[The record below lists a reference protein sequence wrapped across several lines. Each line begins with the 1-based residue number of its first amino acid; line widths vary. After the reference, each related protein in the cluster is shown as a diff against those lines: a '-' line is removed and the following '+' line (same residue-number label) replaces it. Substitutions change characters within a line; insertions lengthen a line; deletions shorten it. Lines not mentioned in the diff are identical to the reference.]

1 MKDGLKHILKRKEEK
16 MNIPE
21 TVKNDAELFECISLE
36 EERQEN
42 NLEMIASESIQ
53 PSATLAITG
62 GIFNNKTAVG
72 LPAKQRLKGSQYA
85 AKLERLA
92 ADRACRVFGADHANM
107 LPYSG
112 SMANYCAY
120 SAVLSFGDRVLSMN
134 PVAGAHQ
141 THGAPANVSSKMYEF
156 EYFGLN
162 KDTLLIDYEEA
173 EKKAKEFKPKLIVVG
188 SAAYSRNIDFERLAN
203 IAHSNGALLMCD
215 IAHFSGLI
223 AAGVSPSPVPYADI
237 VTASTTKTM
246 CGPHSGFIMCKAALA
261 DAVDKSVYPGNVAS
275 LHLQTIA
282 AMTYALGA
290 SQTPEFKALME
301 RVIEN
306 SKYFCEALKSRGF
319 GIITGGTDCHM
330 FVADLRPF
338 GADCEKIADIFEQI
352 GITVNTKG
360 IPFDD
365 FPAPRG
371 LRAGTTVLTQRGFDF
386 AALDEVADI
395 WLDIVKNPDDESVI
409 ASAKARVLDL
419 AKRFPIPEIYK

>member
-1 MKDGLKHILKRKEEK
+1 
-16 MNIPE
+16 MNI
-21 TVKNDAELFECISLE
+21 TDAIKKDAELFECLSLE
-36 EERQEN
+36 EQRQEN

-53 PSATLAITG
+53 PSATLAIAG
-62 GIFNNKTAVG
+62 SIFNNKTAVG

-85 AKLERLA
+85 AKLELLA
-92 ADRACRVFGADHANM
+92 AKRACEVFGADHANM

-120 SAVLSFGDRVLSMN
+120 SAVLSLGDRVLSMN

-141 THGAPANVSSKMYEF
+141 THGAAANVSSKMYAF
-156 EYFGLN
+156 EYFGL
-162 KDTLLIDYEEA
+162 DPETLLIDYDEA
-173 EKKAKEFKPKLIVVG
+173 EKKAREFRPKLMVVG
-188 SAAYSRNIDFERLAN
+188 SAAYSRDIDFKRLAD
-203 IAHSNGALLMCD
+203 IAHENGAYLMCD

-246 CGPHSGFIMCKAALA
+246 CGPHSGFIMCKKELA
-261 DAVDKSVYPGNVAS
+261 EAVDKSVYPGNVAS

-290 SQTPEFKALME
+290 SQTEEFRALMTK
-301 RVIEN
+301 VVEN
-306 SKYFCEALKSRGF
+306 SKYFCEALKKRGF
-319 GIITGGTDCHM
+319 GIVTGGTDCHM

-338 GADCEKIADIFEQI
+338 GCDCEQIADVFEQI

-365 FPAPRG
+365 SVKPRG

-395 WLDIVKNPDDESVI
+395 WLAVVKAPEDEAVL
-409 ASAKARVLDL
+409 AEAKAKVLDL
-419 AKRFPIPEIYK
+419 TRRFPIPEIYK

>member
-1 MKDGLKHILKRKEEK
+1 MSLHEIIKKDEALY
-16 MNIPE
+16 
-21 TVKNDAELFECISLE
+21 ECLALE
-36 EERQEN
+36 EQRQEN

-53 PSATLAITG
+53 PSATLAIAG
-62 GIFNNKTAVG
+62 SIFNNKTAVG

-85 AKLERLA
+85 AKLELLA
-92 ADRACRVFGADHANM
+92 AKRACEVFGADHANM

-120 SAVLSFGDRVLSMN
+120 SAVLALGDRVLSMN

-141 THGAPANVSSKMYEF
+141 THGAAANMSSKMYEF
-156 EYFGLN
+156 EYFGL
-162 KDTLLIDYEEA
+162 DPETLLIDYEEA
-173 EKKAKEFKPKLIVVG
+173 ERKTREFKPKLMVVG
-188 SAAYSRNIDFERLAN
+188 SAAYSRDIDFERLAK
-203 IAHSNGALLMCD
+203 IAHENGAYLMCD

-246 CGPHSGFIMCKAALA
+246 CGPHSGFIMCKKELA
-261 DAVDKSVYPGNVAS
+261 EAVDKSVYPGNVAS

-282 AMTYALGA
+282 AMTYAIGA
-290 SQTPEFKALME
+290 SQTDEFKALMGNII
-301 RVIEN
+301 RN
-306 SKYFCEALKSRGF
+306 AQYFCEALKQRGF
-319 GIITGGTDCHM
+319 GIVTGGTDCHM

-338 GADCEKIADIFEQI
+338 GVDCEQIADVFEQI

-365 FPAPRG
+365 SVKPRG

-395 WLDIVKNPDDESVI
+395 WLQVVQAPEDEAVL
-409 ASAKARVLDL
+409 AEAKAHVLDL
-419 AKRFPIPEIYK
+419 CERFPIPKMYK